1 MRQDFLRKQVKMA
14 KEQNR
19 DWKYYQFAEVID
31 ISAQAFYNWLNGAYE
46 MSYETRNKLESLLA
60 DLLEQ

>member
-1 MRQDFLRKQVKMA
+1 
-14 KEQNR
+14 
-19 DWKYYQFAEVID
+19 VID